1 MKNVLLLCMSAIA
14 ENRMMENQYI
24 YTLDNGKEK
33 DDIWGFTTN
42 EAPMRYVL
50 KNIAPHKLDRIIIIC
65 SDKVTNGV
73 IKKENCNTTSST
85 KGAKH
90 GSKEILSFKENI
102 ERLFP
107 KKAEIKLLD
116 YYKKLVELEIKEHG
130 YTPEYDYIPDYKE
143 IRISD
148 NPEDTEIAKAVIAAV
163 ENVMEFPEENSDKE
177 SNPNEDKDIHLYID
191 YNGGPRYVAFM
202 QVVLAQFLQ
211 TRQVHLEQIITMNFE
226 NKKDGKIAIQN
237 LLSIFDSTNLI
248 GRVNEYINYGRIEGL
263 EEYFSKAQSE
273 EIKDLLNAM
282 KVFSNNLQL
291 CRTGYIMG
299 HTQELSDKLDKFVK
313 GIEEESKANSR
324 EKNTYEQLFA
334 YIAKDIQQEFQPLL
348 TGKLPDIIK
357 WCVDK
362 GYIQQ
367 ALTFCSEELPQYLW
381 DEGIFKAKDESE
393 YDDFLKKMREVQKI
407 MEENKNR
414 AESDKIKIEKKIK
427 KAVGSISQY
436 FTKGCEDKMSDRYA
450 YRWFVNYLQHLEKLN
465 YREILSSIGRA
476 SACEIM
482 ETYEQKKEKLEER
495 FNQVN
500 YLKQYMQNEERYQE
514 ARQNIASQMAKI
526 FWQYENGRIQT
537 TISDTRKEVLEEIIF
552 TYFFMKGQR
561 NATNHADGRTDGFEY
576 AEICGI
582 LNHLVEIL

>member
-24 YTLDNGKEK
+24 YTVDNGTEK

-42 EAPMRYVL
+42 EAPIRYVL
-50 KNIAPHKLDRIIIIC
+50 KCIAPHKLDRIIIIC
-65 SDKVTNGV
+65 SDKVINGV
-73 IKKENCNTTSST
+73 IKKENCNTASST
-85 KGAKH
+85 KGVKS
-90 GSKEILSFKENI
+90 GSKESLSFKENL
-102 ERLFP
+102 ESLFP
-107 KKAEIKLLD
+107 DKEEIKLLE
-116 YYKKLVELEIKEHG
+116 YYKKLVEWETKEYG
-130 YTPEYDYIPDYKE
+130 YIPEYKE

-163 ENVMEFPEENSDKE
+163 KNVMEFPEKNSDKE
-177 SNPNEDKDIHLYID
+177 SNLNEDKDIHLYID

-248 GRVNEYINYGRIEGL
+248 GRVNEYINYGRIEGM
-263 EEYFSKAQSE
+263 EEYFAKAQSE

-313 GIEEESKANSR
+313 GIAEESKTNAK

-334 YIAKDIQQEFQPLL
+334 YIAKDIQREFQPLL

-393 YDDFLKKMREVQKI
+393 YDDFLRKVREVQKI
-407 MEENKNR
+407 MEENKKR
-414 AESDKIKIEKKIK
+414 TDSDKIKIEKKMEGH
-427 KAVGSISQY
+427 VGFVSKY
-436 FTKGCEDKMSDRYA
+436 LTKGCEDKMSDRYA
-450 YRWFVNYLQHLEKLN
+450 YRWFVNYLQHLDKPS
-465 YREILSSIGRA
+465 YQYILSNIGRD
-476 SACEIM
+476 SVREM
-482 ETYEQKKEKLEER
+482 MKTYEQKAKKLEER

-500 YLKQYMQNEERYQE
+500 YLKQYMQHEERYQE
-514 ARQNIASQMAKI
+514 ARQNIASQMAII

-537 TISDTRKEVLEEIIF
+537 TISDTHKEVLEEIIF